1 MCYNKFTKKSE
12 QKSPLFNIVEEY
24 MEERIREL
32 LEGVIEENGYSL
44 YKVEYVKENNM
55 MFLRLYID
63 KDGIMEVEDCVTVSN
78 LVNPILDEV
87 DPIDESYIL
96 DVCSKGEGD

>member
-1 MCYNKFTKKSE
+1 
-12 QKSPLFNIVEEY
+12 
-24 MEERIREL
+24 MEDKIREL

>member
-1 MCYNKFTKKSE
+1 
-12 QKSPLFNIVEEY
+12 
-24 MEERIREL
+24 MEEKIREL
-32 LEGVIEENGYSL
+32 LEGVIEENGYTL

-63 KDGIMEVEDCVTVSN
+63 KEGIMDIEDCVTVSN
-78 LVNPILDEV
+78 LVNPILDEA

>member
-1 MCYNKFTKKSE
+1 
-12 QKSPLFNIVEEY
+12 

-32 LEGVIEENGYSL
+32 LEGVIEENGYIL

>member
-1 MCYNKFTKKSE
+1 
-12 QKSPLFNIVEEY
+12 
-24 MEERIREL
+24 MEEKIRKL
-32 LEGVIEENGYSL
+32 LEGVIEENGYTL

-63 KDGIMEVEDCVTVSN
+63 KEGIMEIEDCVTVSN
-78 LVNPILDEV
+78 LVNPILDSE

>member
-1 MCYNKFTKKSE
+1 
-12 QKSPLFNIVEEY
+12 

>member
-1 MCYNKFTKKSE
+1 
-12 QKSPLFNIVEEY
+12 
-24 MEERIREL
+24 MEEKIREL
-32 LEGVIEENGYSL
+32 LEGVIEENGYTL

-63 KDGIMEVEDCVTVSN
+63 KEGVMEIEDCVTVSN
-78 LVNPILDEV
+78 LVNPILDEA

>member
-1 MCYNKFTKKSE
+1 
-12 QKSPLFNIVEEY
+12 
-24 MEERIREL
+24 MEEKIREL
-32 LEGVIEENGYSL
+32 LEKEIVDNGYIL

-63 KDGIMEVEDCVTVSN
+63 KEGIMEIEDCVTVSN
-78 LVNPILDEV
+78 LVNPILDRE

>member
-1 MCYNKFTKKSE
+1 
-12 QKSPLFNIVEEY
+12 
-24 MEERIREL
+24 MEEKIREL
-32 LEGVIEENGYSL
+32 LENVIEENGYTL

-63 KDGIMEVEDCVTVSN
+63 KEGIMEIEDCVTVSN
-78 LVNPILDEV
+78 LVNPILDEA
-87 DPIDESYIL
+87 DPIEESYIL

>member
-1 MCYNKFTKKSE
+1 
-12 QKSPLFNIVEEY
+12 
-24 MEERIREL
+24 MEEKIREL
-32 LEGVIEENGYSL
+32 LEGVIEENGYTL

-63 KDGIMEVEDCVTVSN
+63 KEGIMEIEDCVTVSN
-78 LVNPILDEV
+78 LVNPILDEA

>member
-1 MCYNKFTKKSE
+1 M
-12 QKSPLFNIVEEY
+12 IEEK
-24 MEERIREL
+24 IRNL
-32 LEGVIEENGYSL
+32 LEDTIKENNYIL

-63 KDGIMEVEDCVTVSN
+63 KDGVMDIDDCVTVSN
-78 LVNPILDEV
+78 LVNPILDEA

-96 DVCSKGEGD
+96 DVCSKGVDD

>member
-1 MCYNKFTKKSE
+1 M
-12 QKSPLFNIVEEY
+12 IEEK
-24 MEERIREL
+24 IRNL
-32 LEGVIEENGYSL
+32 LEDTIKENNYSL

-63 KDGIMEVEDCVTVSN
+63 KDGIMDIDDCVTVSN
-78 LVNPILDEV
+78 LVNPILDEA

-96 DVCSKGEGD
+96 DVCSKGVDD

>member
-1 MCYNKFTKKSE
+1 M
-12 QKSPLFNIVEEY
+12 IEEKV
-24 MEERIREL
+24 RDL
-32 LEGVIEENGYSL
+32 LEGVITENNYTL

-63 KDGIMEVEDCVTVSN
+63 KEGIMDIEDCVTVSN
-78 LVNPILDEV
+78 LVNPILDEA

-96 DVCSKGEGD
+96 DVCSKGDND

>member
-1 MCYNKFTKKSE
+1 
-12 QKSPLFNIVEEY
+12 

-63 KDGIMEVEDCVTVSN
+63 NDGIMEVEDCVTVSN

>member
-1 MCYNKFTKKSE
+1 
-12 QKSPLFNIVEEY
+12 

-32 LEGVIEENGYSL
+32 LESVIEENGYIL

-63 KDGIMEVEDCVTVSN
+63 KEGIMEIEDCVTVSN
-78 LVNPILDEV
+78 LVNPILDSV